1 MRLLLVEDEATPAAY
16 LKRGL
21 EREGYAVDVAADGEQ
36 GLWLATNQPYDVIV
50 LDILLP
56 KLDGMEVCARLRSQ
70 DVWAPVLMLTALDGE
85 DSEASALDSGAD
97 DYLRKPFAFSVLLA
111 RVRALIRRGNGARPA
126 VLSLGTLELDPA
138 ARRVV
143 DSGREL
149 GLTATEFC
157 ILEALLRRPDE
168 VISKPDLLDSCWD
181 WAFDGDPNI
190 VEVYVSRLRRKLQG
204 SSVRI
209 DTVKLVG
216 YRITVDG

>member
-1 MRLLLVEDEATPAAY
+1 MRLLLVEDEVTPAAY

-21 EREGYAVDVAADGEQ
+21 EREGYAVDVASDGEQ
-36 GLWLATNQPYDVIV
+36 GLWLATSQPYDVIV

-56 KLDGMEVCARLRSQ
+56 MLNGIEVCARLRAQ
-70 DVWAPVLMLTALDGE
+70 GVWAPVLMLTALDE
-85 DSEASALDSGAD
+85 EATEAAALDTGAD

-111 RVRALIRRGNGARPA
+111 RVRALTRRGSEARPA
-126 VLSLGTLELDPA
+126 VLVLGTLGLDPA
-138 ARRVV
+138 ARRVA

-149 GLTATEFC
+149 RLTATEFC
-157 ILEALLRRPDE
+157 ILESLLRRPDE
-168 VISKPDLLDSCWD
+168 VVSKQDLLGSCWD

-209 DTVKLVG
+209 DTVKLAG